1 VLRVR
6 ASKGIR
12 ISAYHGNFFV
22 RSTDLLSVPNVN
34 PDNAY
39 TIQIALDENL
49 TSQTACFQTALLYTT
64 SYGEHRIRVLTTTL
78 PITNDISTLF
88 RGVNSPAMATLLA
101 KMAVERVFTAKLE
114 DARDA
119 LVNKM
124 VEILGAYR
132 RWAAF
137 LLLPPLF
144 LSFLTSFFF
153 VAALLAPHRPPVQ
166 FRFQRA

>member
-1 VLRVR
+1 MRGPQGVR
-6 ASKGIR
+6 L
-12 ISAYHGNFFV
+12 SAYHGNFFV
-22 RSTDLLSVPNVN
+22 RSTDLLAVPNVN

-49 TSQTACFQTALLYTT
+49 TSQIAIFQTALLYTT
-64 SYGEHRIRVLTTTL
+64 SYGERRIRVLTTAL

-137 LLLPPLF
+137 LLLFPLF
-144 LSFLTSFFF
+144 LFSFFFFF
-153 VAALLAPHRPPVQ
+153 VAALLALHRPPV
-166 FRFQRA
+166 R